1 MHVAYDNAPPPYM
14 IFVEKSGS
22 SMMIRIFSAS
32 APPSLSTMLKC
43 VGLFGFYA
51 FPLKDTVCTF
61 LTKD

>member
-1 MHVAYDNAPPPYM
+1 M